1 MIPES
6 RRASP
11 VDEYSRCNQPS
22 RKRTRCDNNQRKTS
36 IARQPI
42 CERRDNQSRQYEK
55 QLDSHRAGCNRERQ
69 RDTKHTGKEGNVE
82 EETSERELR
91 FLHSTRP
98 HNRRFLRHRPERSE
112 RCLNY
117 GNCTKAMARCL
128 TAKVCRRPSVK
139 TMLAATGSGIRR
151 EGLRRFVPL
160 NCEWFATFFKRVPSL
175 VVVGCEFVI
184 VICNVK

>member
-1 MIPES
+1 MTSKKPMRVIFTRPSEIITRLSRIPTAKS
-6 RRASP
+6 RFGDSKQFNTHVPCRTLLRASP

-98 HNRRFLRHRPERSE
+98 HNGRFLRHRPKRSE
-112 RCLNY
+112 RHLNY
-117 GNCTKAMARCL
+117 VRFYQSQCPLPKSQGVPKASA
-128 TAKVCRRPSVK
+128 
-139 TMLAATGSGIRR
+139 
-151 EGLRRFVPL
+151 
-160 NCEWFATFFKRVPSL
+160 
-175 VVVGCEFVI
+175 
-184 VICNVK
+184 